1 MGIILSIIVPVY
13 NVNKYLC
20 KCLDSLLCQDLDIKT
35 YEIIV
40 VDDGSTDDSGIIADN
55 YAQKFSNIK
64 VIHKQNGGLSD
75 ARNAGILYSKGKY
88 IQFVDSDDYLEC
100 NTLKG
105 LIDIMENENLD
116 ILRFNYK
123 KVNENYEIITHGAE
137 AVNLGDYSNKVCNGI
152 TFLNERLWYACFAV
166 QFIIEGEILRKQA
179 NLFHKGIFYEDAEWT
194 PRIVIQAGRITST
207 DKIVYN
213 YLIRSNS
220 ISRDINRDISRKRL
234 NDKLFV
240 IDSIIK
246 TSSYVTDKR
255 WFKWMV
261 SQMAYTLL
269 GKVAAELYDEK
280 DLYIQELKRRG
291 VFPLTIKNC
300 SRLIM
305 LKMHIINISP
315 ALFCMIIKICR

>member
-13 NVNKYLC
+13 NVDKYLC
-20 KCLDSLLCQDLDIKT
+20 KCLDSLSCQDLDKNT

-40 VDDGSTDDSGIIADN
+40 VDDGSSDDSGNIADS
-55 YAQKFSNIK
+55 YAKKFNNIK
-64 VIHKQNGGLSD
+64 VIHKPNGGLSD
-75 ARNAGILYSKGKY
+75 ARNTGILSSQGKY

-100 NTLKG
+100 NTLKR
-105 LIDIMENENLD
+105 LVDIMESEHLD
-116 ILRFNYK
+116 ILRFNYQ
-123 KVNENYEIITHGAE
+123 KVNENYEIITHGPE
-137 AVNLGDYSNKVCNGI
+137 AVNLGDYSNKVCDGI
-152 TFLNERLWYACFAV
+152 TFLNERLWYACFAI
-166 QFIIEGEILRKQA
+166 QFIIKSEILKRQS

-194 PRIVIQAGRITST
+194 PRILIQAERITST
-207 DKIVYN
+207 DKIIYN

-220 ISRDINRDISRKRL
+220 ISRNINKDTSRKRL

-246 TSSYVTDKR
+246 TSSYVADKR
-255 WFKWMV
+255 WFKGMV

>member
-1 MGIILSIIVPVY
+1 MDIILSIIVPVY

-20 KCLDSLLCQDLDIKT
+20 KCLDSLLCQDLDKNT

-40 VDDGSTDDSGIIADN
+40 VDDGSTDDSGNIADS

-64 VIHKQNGGLSD
+64 VIHKLNGGLSD
-75 ARNAGILYSKGKY
+75 ARNTGILSSKGKY
-88 IQFVDSDDYLEC
+88 IQFVDSDDYLEP
-100 NTLKG
+100 NSLKG
-105 LIDIMENENLD
+105 LTDMMESENLD
-116 ILRFNYK
+116 ILRFNYQ
-123 KVNENYEIITHGAE
+123 KVNENYEVINYGAE
-137 AVNLGDYSNKVCNGI
+137 AVNLGDYSNKVCDGI

-166 QFIIEGEILRKQA
+166 QFIIKGEILRKQA

-207 DKIVYN
+207 DKIIYN

-220 ISRDINRDISRKRL
+220 ISRDINRDNSRKRL

-240 IDSIIK
+240 IDSTIK
-246 TSSYVTDKR
+246 TSSYVADKR

-280 DLYIQELKRRG
+280 DFYINELNDKSIESTNNKSKD
-291 VFPLTIKNC
+291 VFNGTPDFNNSFK
-300 SRLIM
+300 
-305 LKMHIINISP
+305 
-315 ALFCMIIKICR
+315 